1 MVEFQ
6 DADTA
11 RRAMDELQ
19 NQDIYSGCCTLRVE
33 YSKTQR
39 LNVRKNDSNTWDF
52 TVQPQLTVD
61 ATRTPLIQQGPGPYG
76 GYGDGGPSGP
86 SGPHNS
92 GGGPAP
98 WNGNGGHH
106 GGPGG
111 PNNGGNHH
119 GGYENH
125 GNRGGNR
132 SGQHEDR
139 NPGPHGP
146 AMVSFLNL

>member
-11 RRAMDELQ
+11 RRAMEELQ

-76 GYGDGGPSGP
+76 GYGDAGPSGGPSGP
-86 SGPHNS
+86 PHSGGGG

-106 GGPGG
+106 GGGSMDRS
-111 PNNGGNHH
+111 NNGGN
-119 GGYENH
+119 G
-125 GNRGGNR
+125 
-132 SGQHEDR
+132 
-139 NPGPHGP
+139 
-146 AMVSFLNL
+146 